1 MGPDERQPCPVC
13 GESIAMT
20 ARQCRFCGEVLE
32 SRDAADPQSEQS
44 ANDGYSVFTDT
55 VTGVN
60 LRWKDNLFQGVFVV
74 ISVLVCGLL
83 GVVLAASNPRCRR
96 CPRRSG
102 VRDLRQ
108 WISLDDLSRPATSQP
123 EATLTSS
130 VSLAVVHCAAMR
142 CGV

>member
-32 SRDAADPQSEQS
+32 SRDAADPQSERS
-44 ANDGYSVFTDT
+44 PNDGYSVFTDT

-83 GVVLAASNPRCRR
+83 GVVLAALNPRWRMDMGLIGVAGALAGLVLGIFA
-96 CPRRSG
+96 SG
-102 VRDLRQ
+102 FLLMIYRARQ
-108 WISLDDLSRPATSQP
+108 HLNRKQ
-123 EATLTSS
+123 
-130 VSLAVVHCAAMR
+130 H
-142 CGV
+142 

>member
-83 GVVLAASNPRCRR
+83 GVVLAALNPRWRMDMGLIGVAGALAGLVLGIFA
-96 CPRRSG
+96 SG
-102 VRDLRQ
+102 FLLMIYRARQ
-108 WISLDDLSRPATSQP
+108 HLNRKHD
-123 EATLTSS
+123 
-130 VSLAVVHCAAMR
+130 
-142 CGV
+142 

>member
-83 GVVLAASNPRCRR
+83 GVVLAALNPRWRMDMGLIGVAGALAGLVLGIFA
-96 CPRRSG
+96 SG
-102 VRDLRQ
+102 FLLMIYRARQ
-108 WISLDDLSRPATSQP
+108 HLNRKQ
-123 EATLTSS
+123 
-130 VSLAVVHCAAMR
+130 H
-142 CGV
+142 